1 MHKDLLLPNALPNAT
16 SHALSGEST
25 MAQNYRQQNES
36 GRWQDYPRSGQ
47 RSAAG
52 RDRFETGNERRFRPD
67 WEERFYEGNQGE
79 SFEGDRSYS
88 AGGYPEEFGY
98 RREQMAEPERGSYR
112 YGSHESPE
120 DRFGSRYYELS
131 QRQGQNADYGSRD
144 FGRSG
149 SLRSQGQ
156 GQRYAF
162 EQNEGYRGEDFNR
175 SRSDHYGSGFYGS
188 GSSRNYYGP
197 QGGFGTTPAG
207 TFGRDTGN
215 DRQMQ
220 QQSYRGRGPKG
231 YERSDERLR
240 EMICER
246 LTDDPA
252 IDASE
257 VTVEVTNQVVK
268 LSGTV
273 EERRMKYLV
282 EDVIEQV
289 GGVRDIDNQLRVQP
303 AAQAQTSSYGISS
316 NDSGLAGRGI
326 NVGQSGNLGQS
337 GTSPAKRN

>member
-1 MHKDLLLPNALPNAT
+1 
-16 SHALSGEST
+16 

-36 GRWQDYPRSGQ
+36 GRWQDYSRSGQ
-47 RSAAG
+47 RGGTG
-52 RDRFETGNERRFRPD
+52 RDRFATGNERHFRPD
-67 WEERFYEGNQGE
+67 WDERSYEGNQDE

-98 RREQMAEPERGSYR
+98 RREQMAEPERGSYQR
-112 YGSHESPE
+112 YGSQESHEE
-120 DRFGSRYYELS
+120 RFGSRYYEPPQS
-131 QRQGQNADYGSRD
+131 QGRNADYGSRD

-149 SLRSQGQ
+149 SLRSQAQ
-156 GQRYAF
+156 GPRHDF
-162 EQNEGYRGEDFNR
+162 EQDAGYRGEDFNR
-175 SRSDHYGSGFYGS
+175 GRSDYHGSGFYG
-188 GSSRNYYGP
+188 GGSRNYYGP
-197 QGGFGTTPAG
+197 QGGFGSTAAG
-207 TFGRDTGN
+207 VFGRDTGN
-215 DRQMQ
+215 DRQVQ

-246 LTDDPA
+246 LTDDPS

-257 VTVEVTNQVVK
+257 VTVEVTNKVVK

-282 EDVIEQV
+282 EEVIEQV
-289 GGVRDIDNQLRVQP
+289 GGVRDIDNQLRVQ
-303 AAQAQTSSYGISS
+303 ATAQSSYGMSS
-316 NDSGLAGRGI
+316 NDSGLAGRSI
-326 NVGQSGNLGQS
+326 NVGQSGNLGQP